1 LSEEFRLAREL
12 QLKGN
17 VESTTTSGSQT
28 PLLTIKPSTGW
39 SALNL
44 RELNQYRGLALVFA
58 IRDIKL
64 RYRQTL
70 LGPIWIVL
78 QPLLGAGVLSF
89 VFGGIAKLKP
99 PNGTPVFL
107 YCFTGQ
113 LAWSIFAG
121 TVTKVSGSLT
131 GNAHLVSKVY
141 FPRLLLP
148 ISTVFAVLVDF
159 CAAALILPFLLILY
173 QVMPG
178 LPLLLTPVWMLLL
191 AILGMGFGL
200 CAAALMVSY
209 RDVNA
214 VLGVFMGFL
223 PYLSAVGFDVN
234 SIPRAAKPLVVF
246 NPVIGLLEGFRWSVA
261 NQPFSGSSHLAYSVI
276 FSIGMFVF
284 GVAAFKRM
292 ERKFADVI

>member
-1 LSEEFRLAREL
+1 MGNIEAARP
-12 QLKGN
+12 
-17 VESTTTSGSQT
+17 T

-39 SALNL
+39 SAVNIK
-44 RELNQYRGLALVFA
+44 ELIQYRDLVLVFA
-58 IRDIKL
+58 IRDVKL

-70 LGPIWIVL
+70 LGPVWIIL

-89 VFGGIAKLKP
+89 VFGGIAKLKAP
-99 PNGTPVFL
+99 GHMPLFL
-107 YCFTGQ
+107 YCFSGQ

-121 TVTKVSGSLT
+121 TFTKVSGSLV
-131 GNAHLVSKVY
+131 GNSHLVSKVY

-159 CAAALILPFLLILY
+159 CAAALILPFLLIY
-173 QVMPG
+173 FHVMPG
-178 LPLLLTPVWMLLL
+178 LPLLLLPVWLLLL
-191 AILGMGFGL
+191 AMLGMGFGL

-214 VLGVFMGFL
+214 VLGVLMGFL

-234 SIPRAAKPLVVF
+234 AIPKAVKPLVLI

-261 NQPFSGSSHLAYSVI
+261 RQPLSTSSHMAYSVL
-276 FSIGMFVF
+276 FSIIMFVI
-284 GVAAFKRM
+284 GVVAFKRM
-292 ERKFADVI
+292 ERRFADVI